1 MTTDLRADAP
11 SLLEP
16 IPLTDLALMHAPIA
30 DEVEQGIAGVM
41 STGAFVGGPAVGRFE
56 DAFAT
61 YSGRAHCVGVA
72 NGTDALEIALRAAD
86 VTAGDEVIIPANTFI
101 ATAEAVVRAGGVPVP
116 VDVTGDT
123 LLIDPERAAEAVTR
137 RTRVLLPVHLFGQQ
151 APMGPLRD
159 LAADHGLVLIEDAA
173 QAQGATQNGQGIGTG
188 AFAAATSFYP
198 GKNLGAYG
206 DAGAIVCDDPDVA
219 ARLRRIGNHG
229 CERKYVHAEFGFTS
243 RLDTFQAVVLE
254 AKLRHLAEW
263 NDHRTRAAALYD
275 ELLAGSEV
283 VVPVTAAGNRH
294 VWHLYVVR
302 VRHRE
307 TVLGAL
313 NAAGI
318 GAAVHYPIPVHRQ
331 PAFAGVART
340 PLPVTERA
348 GDEILSLPMFP
359 GITPEQQERVV
370 RSLTRAL

>member
-1 MTTDLRADAP
+1 MTTDLTADAP
-11 SLLEP
+11 SLVEP
-16 IPLTDLALMHAPIA
+16 VPLTDLALMHAPIA
-30 DEVEQGIAGVM
+30 AEVEQGLAGVM
-41 STGAFVGGPAVGRFE
+41 AAGAFVGGPAVGRFE
-56 DAFAT
+56 DAFAA

-72 NGTDALEIALRAAD
+72 NGTDALEMALRACD

-116 VDVTGDT
+116 VDVTAGA
-123 LLIDPERAAEAVTR
+123 LLIDPERAAAAITP

-151 APMGPLRD
+151 APMAPLRD
-159 LAADHGLVLIEDAA
+159 LAAERGLVLIEDAA
-173 QAQGATQNGQGIGTG
+173 QAQGSTQNGQGIGTG
-188 AFAAATSFYP
+188 AVAAATSFYP

-206 DAGAIVCDDPDVA
+206 DAGAVVCDDPAVA

-229 CERKYVHAEFGFTS
+229 CERKYVHSEFGFTS

-254 AKLRHLAEW
+254 AKLRHLDGW
-263 NDHRTRAAALYD
+263 NAQRARAAALYD
-275 ELLAGSEV
+275 ELLADSEV
-283 VVPVTAAGNRH
+283 AVPVTAPGNRH

-302 VRHRE
+302 VRRRE
-307 TVLGAL
+307 SVLRAL

-331 PAFAGVART
+331 PAFAGTARS

-348 GDEILSLPMFP
+348 SEEILSLPMFP
-359 GITPEQQERVV
+359 GITPDQQERVV
-370 RSLTRAL
+370 RSLARAL